1 MNPVLIL
8 LQDSRATAADFTK
21 KVGKPYG
28 ECHPQKE
35 RSASPR
41 DGGMLAGSLDHFCKE
56 LASHYT
62 LEFSEAEHLIWGFPG
77 LVLEQKG
84 TKSRAPG
91 WYYFMSVL
99 TDESHGAI
107 CSWRF
112 VFWLRGP
119 QASCANL
126 GRDPAG
132 SMNPMYQYLCCF

>member
-8 LQDSRATAADFTK
+8 LQDSRASAADFTK

-56 LASHYT
+56 LASHYA

-84 TKSRAPG
+84 TKEPCP
-91 WYYFMSVL
+91 WMVL
-99 TDESHGAI
+99 FHVS
-107 CSWRF
+107 SYR
-112 VFWLRGP
+112 
-119 QASCANL
+119 
-126 GRDPAG
+126 
-132 SMNPMYQYLCCF
+132 